1 MTQSKLSM
9 EEFDKAI
16 TELMIESPDSEN
28 PDLQHNAYNWGLAHA
43 MLVYSGG
50 SVEAIKATQ
59 PK

>member
-1 MTQSKLSM
+1 M

-16 TELMIESPDSEN
+16 SELMIESPDSEN